1 MPVTVPL
8 GQSLTVRLSV
18 QSDRG
23 SWHRVRPRLGH
34 WQPRAFSLRNKL
46 KFTLVTVTPLRRTDW
61 SGRR

>member
-8 GQSLTVRLSV
+8 GQSLTVRLS
-18 QSDRG
+18 QCSI

-34 WQPRAFSLRNKL
+34 WLSRVFSLRNKL